1 MSKQYFDHIHTKHV
15 LCSCRK
21 PWKSFLI
28 LLTTFSVSFSLG
40 LQGVFFLTT
49 SYGFYPNVLSYLYG
63 HIISSTSFSS
73 SFSPLHFYCEEK
85 KKQLPFT
92 SFIFHHLLFH
102 LGIKCHR
109 FYIMD
114 AYKCTSPIL
123 CLGILSVKSDQ
134 WSEDG
139 SVMQR

>member
-40 LQGVFFLTT
+40 LQGVFSLTT
-49 SYGFYPNVLSYLYG
+49 SYVFYPNVLSYLYG
-63 HIISSTSFSS
+63 HYFLNFILFLFFTFA
-73 SFSPLHFYCEEK
+73 FLLRGK

-109 FYIMD
+109 FCIMN